1 MEFDQL
7 ESQRSDLQKVLKE
20 LDKLPKTP
28 QIELQKQEIQDRINK
43 ITDTIIKELLSKHE
57 KETQEPTPTKEPQTT
72 PTPCKDLVVSTP
84 KDNAYTT
91 YHNNTNK
98 VNLGKLSEREANLL
112 FAIFQKLKDQGN
124 TLIRF
129 EPQDLKRM
137 IMVKSNLT
145 NRQLLQIL
153 KNLLDNIG
161 GANFWIIREHVE
173 NGEIYEDHTSY
184 MLFKQFDIRIHK
196 PTQTIEYL
204 EIQLNDSYQYLL
216 NNLGMGGQYTS
227 FKLLEFQRV
236 RGKYAKTLYRLL
248 KQYKSTGILSVEWS
262 QFRELLDIPKDYK
275 MENIDQKVL
284 TPSLKELRKIYP
296 FEHLSYKKERR
307 NSHDR
312 RKVTHIDFYF
322 EQLPQGET
330 KQQKQKDKQRAK
342 RDIKLI
348 AWDINNQIAKRNA
361 KDTMEAR
368 LLELKTLIGY
378 QFRHNDSGIVL
389 QINNTTFE
397 KNQMFLH
404 VSYPKSKHNP
414 QKFLVSNKTFALELL
429 YVNGYSLKKD
439 MLEIDPPSIHP
450 ITNEPIKEFA
460 EYIGKTIH
468 ITNFNVDQC
477 PEGINNY
484 LKITR
489 IVKLNDNRICVS
501 VQDVDKPE
509 KLLKPFIAKDEKHL
523 KNWFKKH
530 YRWKD
535 RCMLTKLIEKL
546 NHERKNAI
554 KNGIYHLIQIKF
566 PYNSNRIEGSGLTYE
581 QTAHDEV
588 IGGFKKHPNFV
599 GNSATTR
606 PQLVESELTNLVKN
620 YQRNLEVSLENIID
634 FHVAFQKIYPFSDG
648 NGRVGRLVMFK
659 ECLKNNI
666 MPFIIENE
674 HKAFYYRG
682 IKEYDNTKGYLK
694 DTILQS
700 QDNFNEMVS
709 YFFCE
714 WFRSYFRFERF
725 LACR

>member
-1 MEFDQL
+1 MPMNTNFEQL
-7 ESQRSDLQKVLKE
+7 RKQELELRKLLEE
-20 LDKLPKTP
+20 LDTFPQTP
-28 QIELQKQEIQDRINK
+28 QIKLQKQKIQTYIDK
-43 ITDTIIKELLSKHE
+43 ITPSILSGFNQKFKEITKNLSNEFE
-57 KETQEPTPTKEPQTT
+57 KETQKPIPIKAPQTIV
-72 PTPCKDLVVSTP
+72 TPCKDLVVTTP
-84 KDNAYTT
+84 KDNTYTT
-91 YHNNTNK
+91 YHNNANK
-98 VNLGKLSEREANLL
+98 INLGKLSEREANLL

-129 EPQDLKRM
+129 EPQDLKHM

-161 GANFWIIREHVE
+161 GANFWTIREHVE
-173 NGEIYEDHTSY
+173 NGEVYEDHTSY
-184 MLFKQFDIRIHK
+184 MLFKQFEIRIHK

-204 EIQLNDSYQYLL
+204 EIQLNDGYQYLL
-216 NNLGMGGQYTS
+216 NNLGMGQYTS
-227 FKLLEFQRV
+227 FKLIEFQQV

-284 TPSLKELRKIYP
+284 TPALKELRKIYP
-296 FEHLSYKKERR
+296 FEHLNYKKERR

-322 EQLPQGET
+322 EPLPKGET
-330 KQQKQKDKQRAK
+330 KKQKQADKQRAK
-342 RDIKLI
+342 RDIKLV
-348 AWDINNQIAKRNA
+348 AWDIHNQIAKRNA
-361 KDTMEAR
+361 KTTMEAR
-368 LLELKTLIGY
+368 FLELKTLIGY

-389 QINNTTFE
+389 QIDNTTFE

-429 YVNGYSLKKD
+429 FINGYSLKKD
-439 MLEIDPPSIHP
+439 SLIEEIDPPSIHP

-468 ITNFNVDQC
+468 ITNFNVDKC

-489 IVKLNDNRICVS
+489 IAKLNDNRICVS

-530 YRWKD
+530 Y
-535 RCMLTKLIEKL
+535 
-546 NHERKNAI
+546 N
-554 KNGIYHLIQIKF
+554 
-566 PYNSNRIEGSGLTYE
+566 
-581 QTAHDEV
+581 
-588 IGGFKKHPNFV
+588 
-599 GNSATTR
+599 
-606 PQLVESELTNLVKN
+606 
-620 YQRNLEVSLENIID
+620 
-634 FHVAFQKIYPFSDG
+634 
-648 NGRVGRLVMFK
+648 
-659 ECLKNNI
+659 
-666 MPFIIENE
+666 
-674 HKAFYYRG
+674 
-682 IKEYDNTKGYLK
+682 
-694 DTILQS
+694 
-700 QDNFNEMVS
+700 
-709 YFFCE
+709 
-714 WFRSYFRFERF
+714 
-725 LACR
+725 

>member
-20 LDKLPKTP
+20 LDTLPKTP

-57 KETQEPTPTKEPQTT
+57 IKKEELEPTLKEKPTPTKEPQTT

-84 KDNAYTT
+84 KNNAYTT
-91 YHNNTNK
+91 YHNNANK

-129 EPQDLKRM
+129 EPQDLKQM

-184 MLFKQFDIRIHK
+184 MLFKQFEIRIHK

-204 EIQLNDSYQYLL
+204 DVQLNDNYQYLL
-216 NNLGMGGQYTS
+216 NNLGMDGQYTS

-248 KQYKSTGILSVEWS
+248 KQYKSTGILSVEWT

-284 TPSLKELRKIYP
+284 TPSLKELKKIYP

-307 NSHDR
+307 NSHDK

-322 EQLPQGET
+322 EQLPQGKT
-330 KQQKQKDKQRAK
+330 KQEKKKDKQRAK
-342 RDIKLI
+342 RDIKLV

-361 KDTMEAR
+361 KATIEAR

-378 QFRHNDSGIVL
+378 QFRHNDSGIIL
-389 QINNTTFE
+389 QIDNTTFE
-397 KNQMFLH
+397 KNQMFMH

-439 MLEIDPPSIHP
+439 NLLEEIDPPKIHP

-530 YRWKD
+530 YR
-535 RCMLTKLIEKL
+535 
-546 NHERKNAI
+546 
-554 KNGIYHLIQIKF
+554 
-566 PYNSNRIEGSGLTYE
+566 
-581 QTAHDEV
+581 
-588 IGGFKKHPNFV
+588 
-599 GNSATTR
+599 
-606 PQLVESELTNLVKN
+606 
-620 YQRNLEVSLENIID
+620 
-634 FHVAFQKIYPFSDG
+634 
-648 NGRVGRLVMFK
+648 
-659 ECLKNNI
+659 
-666 MPFIIENE
+666 
-674 HKAFYYRG
+674 
-682 IKEYDNTKGYLK
+682 
-694 DTILQS
+694 
-700 QDNFNEMVS
+700 
-709 YFFCE
+709 
-714 WFRSYFRFERF
+714 
-725 LACR
+725 

>member
-20 LDKLPKTP
+20 LDTLPKTP

-57 KETQEPTPTKEPQTT
+57 IKKEELKPTLKEEPTPTKEPQTT

-84 KDNAYTT
+84 KDKTYIT
-91 YHNNTNK
+91 YHNNANK

-129 EPQDLKRM
+129 ELQDLKRM
-137 IMVKSNLT
+137 LGIKISYDNLT
-145 NRQLLQIL
+145 RTARSMWNKIKTADFWEVRDIVVNGRECVSE
-153 KNLLDNIG
+153 KN
-161 GANFWIIREHVE
+161 
-173 NGEIYEDHTSY
+173 Y
-184 MLFKQFDIRIHK
+184 MLFQVCEIVSDKETREFLYMD
-196 PTQTIEYL
+196 
-204 EIQLNDSYQYLL
+204 IQLNTSYNYLL

-262 QFRELLDIPKDYK
+262 QFRELLDIPKDYD
-275 MENIDQKVL
+275 MTNIDKFVL
-284 TPSLKELRKIYP
+284 KIALKELHKIYP

-307 NSHDR
+307 SHDK

-322 EQLPQGET
+322 EQLPEGEN
-330 KQQKQKDKQRAK
+330 KKQKQADKQRAQ

-348 AWDINNQIAKRNA
+348 AWDIHNQIAKRNA
-361 KDTMEAR
+361 KATMEAR
-368 LLELKTLIGY
+368 FLELKTLIGY

-389 QINNTTFE
+389 QIDNATFE

-429 YVNGYSLKKD
+429 YINGYSLRKD
-439 MLEIDPPSIHP
+439 NLLEEIDPPKIHP

-460 EYIGKTIH
+460 EYIGKTIN

-477 PEGINNY
+477 PEGINNC

-530 YRWKD
+530 YR
-535 RCMLTKLIEKL
+535 
-546 NHERKNAI
+546 
-554 KNGIYHLIQIKF
+554 
-566 PYNSNRIEGSGLTYE
+566 
-581 QTAHDEV
+581 
-588 IGGFKKHPNFV
+588 
-599 GNSATTR
+599 
-606 PQLVESELTNLVKN
+606 
-620 YQRNLEVSLENIID
+620 
-634 FHVAFQKIYPFSDG
+634 
-648 NGRVGRLVMFK
+648 
-659 ECLKNNI
+659 
-666 MPFIIENE
+666 
-674 HKAFYYRG
+674 
-682 IKEYDNTKGYLK
+682 
-694 DTILQS
+694 
-700 QDNFNEMVS
+700 
-709 YFFCE
+709 
-714 WFRSYFRFERF
+714 
-725 LACR
+725 

>member
-1 MEFDQL
+1 MNTNFEQL
-7 ESQRSDLQKVLKE
+7 KKQELELRKLLEE
-20 LDKLPKTP
+20 LDTLPQTP
-28 QIELQKQEIQDRINK
+28 QVKLQKQKIQTYIDK
-43 ITDTIIKELLSKHE
+43 ITPSILSGFNQKFKEITENLSNEFE
-57 KETQEPTPTKEPQTT
+57 KEKPTPTKAPQTN
-72 PTPCKDLVVSTP
+72 PTPCKDLVVATP
-84 KDNAYTT
+84 KDNTYTT

-173 NGEIYEDHTSY
+173 NGEVYEDHKSY
-184 MLFKQFDIRIHK
+184 MLFKQFEIRIHK
-196 PTQTIEYL
+196 PTQNIEYL
-204 EIQLNDSYQYLL
+204 EVQLNDSYHYLL

-248 KQYKSTGILSVEWS
+248 KQYKSTGILSVEWT

-284 TPSLKELRKIYP
+284 TPSLKELKKIYP

-307 NSHDR
+307 NSHDK

-330 KQQKQKDKQRAK
+330 KQQKEKDKQRAK

-361 KDTMEAR
+361 KATMEAR

-378 QFRHNDSGIVL
+378 QFRHNDSGIIL
-389 QINNTTFE
+389 QIDNATFE
-397 KNQMFLH
+397 KNQMLLH
-404 VSYPKSKHNP
+404 VSYPKSKNNP
-414 QKFLVSNKTFALELL
+414 QKLRVSSKTFALEFLF
-429 YVNGYSLKKD
+429 VNGYSLKKD
-439 MLEIDPPSIHP
+439 NLLEEIDPPKIHP

-468 ITNFNVDQC
+468 ITNFNVDKC

-489 IVKLNDNRICVS
+489 ITKLEDNRICIS
-501 VQDVDKPE
+501 IQDVDKPE

-530 YRWKD
+530 YR
-535 RCMLTKLIEKL
+535 
-546 NHERKNAI
+546 
-554 KNGIYHLIQIKF
+554 
-566 PYNSNRIEGSGLTYE
+566 
-581 QTAHDEV
+581 
-588 IGGFKKHPNFV
+588 
-599 GNSATTR
+599 
-606 PQLVESELTNLVKN
+606 
-620 YQRNLEVSLENIID
+620 
-634 FHVAFQKIYPFSDG
+634 
-648 NGRVGRLVMFK
+648 
-659 ECLKNNI
+659 
-666 MPFIIENE
+666 
-674 HKAFYYRG
+674 
-682 IKEYDNTKGYLK
+682 
-694 DTILQS
+694 
-700 QDNFNEMVS
+700 
-709 YFFCE
+709 
-714 WFRSYFRFERF
+714 
-725 LACR
+725 

>member
-20 LDKLPKTP
+20 LDTLPKTP

-57 KETQEPTPTKEPQTT
+57 IKKEELKPTLKEEPTPTKAPQTT
-72 PTPCKDLVVSTP
+72 PTPCKNLVVSTP
-84 KDNAYTT
+84 KDNTYIT
-91 YHNNTNK
+91 YHNNANK

-145 NRQLLQIL
+145 NRQLLQVL
-153 KNLLDNIG
+153 KNLLDNIS

-184 MLFKQFDIRIHK
+184 MLFKQFYIRIHK

-204 EIQLNDSYQYLL
+204 EVQLNDSYQYLL
-216 NNLGMGGQYTS
+216 NNLGMGQYTS
-227 FKLLEFQRV
+227 FKLIEFQQV

-248 KQYKSTGILSVEWS
+248 KQYKSTGILSVEWT
-262 QFRELLDIPKDYK
+262 QFRELLDIPKDYE
-275 MENIDQKVL
+275 MRNIDQKVL
-284 TPSLKELRKIYP
+284 TPSLKELHKIYP
-296 FEHLSYKKERR
+296 FEHLSYKKERK
-307 NSHDR
+307 SHDK

-330 KQQKQKDKQRAK
+330 KHQKQKDKQRTQ
-342 RDIKLI
+342 RDIKLV

-361 KDTMEAR
+361 KATMEAR
-368 LLELKTLIGY
+368 FLELKTLIGY
-378 QFRHNDSGIVL
+378 QFKHNNGTIL
-389 QINNTTFE
+389 QINNATFE

-404 VSYPKSKHNP
+404 VSTNKNS

-429 YVNGYSLKKD
+429 FVNGYSLKKD
-439 MLEIDPPSIHP
+439 SLLEEIDPPKIHP
-450 ITNEPIKEFA
+450 ITNEPIKEFD

-468 ITNFNVDQC
+468 ITNFNVDKC

-489 IVKLNDNRICVS
+489 IAKLNDNRICVS

-530 YRWKD
+530 YR
-535 RCMLTKLIEKL
+535 
-546 NHERKNAI
+546 
-554 KNGIYHLIQIKF
+554 
-566 PYNSNRIEGSGLTYE
+566 
-581 QTAHDEV
+581 
-588 IGGFKKHPNFV
+588 
-599 GNSATTR
+599 
-606 PQLVESELTNLVKN
+606 
-620 YQRNLEVSLENIID
+620 
-634 FHVAFQKIYPFSDG
+634 
-648 NGRVGRLVMFK
+648 
-659 ECLKNNI
+659 
-666 MPFIIENE
+666 
-674 HKAFYYRG
+674 
-682 IKEYDNTKGYLK
+682 
-694 DTILQS
+694 
-700 QDNFNEMVS
+700 
-709 YFFCE
+709 
-714 WFRSYFRFERF
+714 
-725 LACR
+725 

>member
-20 LDKLPKTP
+20 LDTLPKTP

-57 KETQEPTPTKEPQTT
+57 IKKEELKPTLIPKPTPIKESQTT
-72 PTPCKDLVVSTP
+72 HTPCKDLVVSTP
-84 KDNAYTT
+84 KDKTYIT
-91 YHNNTNK
+91 YHNNANK

-112 FAIFQKLKDQGN
+112 FAIFQRLKDQGN

-145 NRQLLQIL
+145 NRQLLQVL
-153 KNLLDNIG
+153 KNLLDNIS

-184 MLFKQFDIRIHK
+184 MLFKQFEIRIHK

-204 EIQLNDSYQYLL
+204 DVQLNDSYQYLL

-284 TPSLKELRKIYP
+284 TPSLKELNKIYP

-307 NSHDR
+307 SHDK

-330 KQQKQKDKQRAK
+330 KKQKQADKQRAK
-342 RDIKLI
+342 KDIKLI
-348 AWDINNQIAKRNA
+348 AWDIKRQGILKRSKETLEVREMDLKSLIGSLFENPNGGILKVENIAK
-361 KDTMEAR
+361 
-368 LLELKTLIGY
+368 
-378 QFRHNDSGIVL
+378 
-389 QINNTTFE
+389 E
-397 KNQMFLH
+397 KNQFFMH
-404 VSYPKSKHNP
+404 VSYPNRKNP
-414 QKFLVSNKTFALELL
+414 TQKIPVSDKRYALELL
-429 YVNGYSLKKD
+429 YVSGGYTFKKD
-439 MLEIDPPSIHP
+439 NLLQEIETFTPSIHP
-450 ITNEPIKEFA
+450 ITNKPIKEFA
-460 EYIGKTIH
+460 EYIGKTIN

-489 IVKLNDNRICVS
+489 IVKLNDNRICIS

-523 KNWFKKH
+523 KNWFKK
-530 YRWKD
+530 
-535 RCMLTKLIEKL
+535 
-546 NHERKNAI
+546 
-554 KNGIYHLIQIKF
+554 
-566 PYNSNRIEGSGLTYE
+566 
-581 QTAHDEV
+581 
-588 IGGFKKHPNFV
+588 
-599 GNSATTR
+599 
-606 PQLVESELTNLVKN
+606 
-620 YQRNLEVSLENIID
+620 
-634 FHVAFQKIYPFSDG
+634 
-648 NGRVGRLVMFK
+648 
-659 ECLKNNI
+659 
-666 MPFIIENE
+666 
-674 HKAFYYRG
+674 YYR
-682 IKEYDNTKGYLK
+682 
-694 DTILQS
+694 
-700 QDNFNEMVS
+700 
-709 YFFCE
+709 
-714 WFRSYFRFERF
+714 
-725 LACR
+725 

>member
-20 LDKLPKTP
+20 LDTLPQTP

-43 ITDTIIKELLSKHE
+43 ITDTIIKKLLSKHE
-57 KETQEPTPTKEPQTT
+57 IKKEELEPTLKEKPTPLKEPQTT
-72 PTPCKDLVVSTP
+72 PTPCKDLVVSAP
-84 KDNAYTT
+84 KDNTYIT

-129 EPQDLKRM
+129 EPQNLKQM

-184 MLFKQFDIRIHK
+184 MLFKQFEIRIHK

-204 EIQLNDSYQYLL
+204 EVQLNDNYQYLL

-248 KQYKSTGILSVEWS
+248 KQYKSTGILSVEWT

-284 TPSLKELRKIYP
+284 TPSLKELKKIYP

-330 KQQKQKDKQRAK
+330 KKQKQANKQRAK
-342 RDIKLI
+342 RDIKLV

-361 KDTMEAR
+361 KATMEAR
-368 LLELKTLIGY
+368 FLELKTLIGY

-389 QINNTTFE
+389 QIDNATFE
-397 KNQMFLH
+397 KNQMLMH
-404 VSYPKSKHNP
+404 VSYPKSKNNP
-414 QKFLVSNKTFALELL
+414 QKLLVSSKAFALELL
-429 YVNGYSLKKD
+429 FVNGYSLKKD
-439 MLEIDPPSIHP
+439 SLLEEIEPPKIHP

-468 ITNFNVDQC
+468 ITNFNVDKC

-489 IVKLNDNRICVS
+489 IVKLNDNRICIS
-501 VQDVDKPE
+501 IQDVDKPD

-530 YRWKD
+530 YR
-535 RCMLTKLIEKL
+535 
-546 NHERKNAI
+546 
-554 KNGIYHLIQIKF
+554 
-566 PYNSNRIEGSGLTYE
+566 
-581 QTAHDEV
+581 
-588 IGGFKKHPNFV
+588 
-599 GNSATTR
+599 
-606 PQLVESELTNLVKN
+606 
-620 YQRNLEVSLENIID
+620 
-634 FHVAFQKIYPFSDG
+634 
-648 NGRVGRLVMFK
+648 
-659 ECLKNNI
+659 
-666 MPFIIENE
+666 
-674 HKAFYYRG
+674 
-682 IKEYDNTKGYLK
+682 
-694 DTILQS
+694 
-700 QDNFNEMVS
+700 
-709 YFFCE
+709 
-714 WFRSYFRFERF
+714 
-725 LACR
+725 

>member
-20 LDKLPKTP
+20 LDTLPQTP

-43 ITDTIIKELLSKHE
+43 ITDTIIKKLLSKHE
-57 KETQEPTPTKEPQTT
+57 IKKEELEHTLKEKPTPLKAPQTT

-84 KDNAYTT
+84 KDNTYIT

-129 EPQDLKRM
+129 EPQELKQM

-184 MLFKQFDIRIHK
+184 MLFKQFEIRIHK
-196 PTQTIEYL
+196 STQTIEYL
-204 EIQLNDSYQYLL
+204 EVQLNDSYQYLL

-275 MENIDQKVL
+275 MENIDQKIL

-330 KQQKQKDKQRAK
+330 KQQKQKDKQCAK
-342 RDIKLI
+342 RDIKLVS
-348 AWDINNQIAKRNA
+348 WDINNQIAKRNA
-361 KDTMEAR
+361 KATMEAR
-368 LLELKTLIGY
+368 FLELKTLIGY
-378 QFRHNDSGIVL
+378 QFRHNNGTILKIDNV
-389 QINNTTFE
+389 TFE

-404 VSYPKSKHNP
+404 VLTNKNS
-414 QKFLVSNKTFALELL
+414 QKLRVSNKTFALELL
-429 YVNGYSLKKD
+429 FVNGYSLKKD
-439 MLEIDPPSIHP
+439 SLLEEIEPPKIHP

-489 IVKLNDNRICVS
+489 IVKLNDNRICIS
-501 VQDVDKPE
+501 IQDVDKPE

-530 YRWKD
+530 YR
-535 RCMLTKLIEKL
+535 
-546 NHERKNAI
+546 
-554 KNGIYHLIQIKF
+554 
-566 PYNSNRIEGSGLTYE
+566 
-581 QTAHDEV
+581 
-588 IGGFKKHPNFV
+588 
-599 GNSATTR
+599 
-606 PQLVESELTNLVKN
+606 
-620 YQRNLEVSLENIID
+620 
-634 FHVAFQKIYPFSDG
+634 
-648 NGRVGRLVMFK
+648 
-659 ECLKNNI
+659 
-666 MPFIIENE
+666 
-674 HKAFYYRG
+674 
-682 IKEYDNTKGYLK
+682 
-694 DTILQS
+694 
-700 QDNFNEMVS
+700 
-709 YFFCE
+709 
-714 WFRSYFRFERF
+714 
-725 LACR
+725 

>member
-1 MEFDQL
+1 MNTNFEQL
-7 ESQRSDLQKVLKE
+7 RKQELELRKLLEE
-20 LDKLPKTP
+20 LDTLPQTP
-28 QIELQKQEIQDRINK
+28 QIKLQKQKIQTYIDK
-43 ITDTIIKELLSKHE
+43 ITPSILSGFNQKFKEITENLSNEFE
-57 KETQEPTPTKEPQTT
+57 KEKTTPTKAPQTT

-84 KDNAYTT
+84 KDNTYIT

-112 FAIFQKLKDQGN
+112 FAIFQRLKDQGN

-137 IMVKSNLT
+137 LNIDISNERLSEVVIKLWDSIKT
-145 NRQLLQIL
+145 A
-153 KNLLDNIG
+153 D
-161 GANFWIIREHVE
+161 FWKISETETSIIQE
-173 NGEIYEDHTSY
+173 NY
-184 MLFKQFDIRIHK
+184 MLFSRCKIELNK
-196 PTQTIEYL
+196 PSKDLKYL
-204 EIQLNDSYQYLL
+204 EIQLNDNYHYLL
-216 NNLGMGGQYTS
+216 NNLGMGQYTS
-227 FKLLEFQRV
+227 FNLLEFQRV

-296 FEHLSYKKERR
+296 FEHLSYKKERK
-307 NSHDR
+307 SHDK

-322 EQLPQGET
+322 EQLPQGEA
-330 KQQKQKDKQRAK
+330 KKQKQKDKQRAQ

-361 KDTMEAR
+361 KATIEAR
-368 LLELKTLIGY
+368 LFELKTLIGY
-378 QFRHNDSGIVL
+378 QFRHNDSGIIL
-389 QINNTTFE
+389 QIDNATFE

-404 VSYPKSKHNP
+404 VLTNKNS
-414 QKFLVSNKTFALELL
+414 QKLPVSNKTFALELL

-439 MLEIDPPSIHP
+439 SLLEEIDPPKIHP

-530 YRWKD
+530 YR
-535 RCMLTKLIEKL
+535 
-546 NHERKNAI
+546 
-554 KNGIYHLIQIKF
+554 
-566 PYNSNRIEGSGLTYE
+566 
-581 QTAHDEV
+581 
-588 IGGFKKHPNFV
+588 
-599 GNSATTR
+599 
-606 PQLVESELTNLVKN
+606 
-620 YQRNLEVSLENIID
+620 
-634 FHVAFQKIYPFSDG
+634 
-648 NGRVGRLVMFK
+648 
-659 ECLKNNI
+659 
-666 MPFIIENE
+666 
-674 HKAFYYRG
+674 
-682 IKEYDNTKGYLK
+682 
-694 DTILQS
+694 
-700 QDNFNEMVS
+700 
-709 YFFCE
+709 
-714 WFRSYFRFERF
+714 
-725 LACR
+725 

>member
-20 LDKLPKTP
+20 LDTLPQTP

-43 ITDTIIKELLSKHE
+43 ITDTIIKKLLSKHE
-57 KETQEPTPTKEPQTT
+57 IKKEELEHTLKEKPTPLKEPQTT
-72 PTPCKDLVVSTP
+72 PTPCKDLVVAT
-84 KDNAYTT
+84 KDNTYTT

-129 EPQDLKRM
+129 EPQDLKQM

-153 KNLLDNIG
+153 KNLLDNIS

-173 NGEIYEDHTSY
+173 NGEIYEDHISY
-184 MLFKQFDIRIHK
+184 MLFKQFEIRIHK

-204 EIQLNDSYQYLL
+204 DVQLNDSYQYLL

-248 KQYKSTGILSVEWS
+248 KQYKSTGILSVEWT

-284 TPSLKELRKIYP
+284 NPSLKELRKIYP

-307 NSHDR
+307 SHDR

-342 RDIKLI
+342 RDIKLV

-361 KDTMEAR
+361 KATMEAR
-368 LLELKTLIGY
+368 FLELKTLIGY
-378 QFRHNDSGIVL
+378 QFRHNDSGIIL
-389 QINNTTFE
+389 QIDNATFE
-397 KNQMFLH
+397 KNQMLLH
-404 VSYPKSKHNP
+404 VSYPKSKNNP
-414 QKFLVSNKTFALELL
+414 QKLRVSSKTFALEFLF
-429 YVNGYSLKKD
+429 VNGYSLKKD
-439 MLEIDPPSIHP
+439 SLLEEIEPPKIHP

-530 YRWKD
+530 YR
-535 RCMLTKLIEKL
+535 
-546 NHERKNAI
+546 
-554 KNGIYHLIQIKF
+554 
-566 PYNSNRIEGSGLTYE
+566 
-581 QTAHDEV
+581 
-588 IGGFKKHPNFV
+588 
-599 GNSATTR
+599 
-606 PQLVESELTNLVKN
+606 
-620 YQRNLEVSLENIID
+620 
-634 FHVAFQKIYPFSDG
+634 
-648 NGRVGRLVMFK
+648 
-659 ECLKNNI
+659 
-666 MPFIIENE
+666 
-674 HKAFYYRG
+674 
-682 IKEYDNTKGYLK
+682 
-694 DTILQS
+694 
-700 QDNFNEMVS
+700 
-709 YFFCE
+709 
-714 WFRSYFRFERF
+714 
-725 LACR
+725 

>member
-20 LDKLPKTP
+20 LDTLPKTP

-57 KETQEPTPTKEPQTT
+57 IKKEELEPTLKEEPTPTKEPQTT
-72 PTPCKDLVVSTP
+72 PTPCKDLVVSTH

-112 FAIFQKLKDQGN
+112 FAIFQRLKDQGN

-137 IMVKSNLT
+137 LGIKISYDNLT
-145 NRQLLQIL
+145 RTARSMWNKIKTADFWEVRDIIVNGRECVSE
-153 KNLLDNIG
+153 KN
-161 GANFWIIREHVE
+161 
-173 NGEIYEDHTSY
+173 Y
-184 MLFKQFDIRIHK
+184 MLFQVCEIVSDKETREFLYMD
-196 PTQTIEYL
+196 
-204 EIQLNDSYQYLL
+204 IQLNTGYNYLL

-248 KQYKSTGILSVEWS
+248 KQYKSTGILSVEWT
-262 QFRELLDIPKDYK
+262 QFRELLDIPKNYK

-284 TPSLKELRKIYP
+284 TPSIKELNKIYP
-296 FEHLSYKKERR
+296 FEHLSYKKERK
-307 NSHDR
+307 SHDK

-330 KQQKQKDKQRAK
+330 KKQKQADKQRAQ

-348 AWDINNQIAKRNA
+348 AWDIHNQIAKRNA
-361 KDTMEAR
+361 KATMEAR
-368 LLELKTLIGY
+368 FLELKTLIGY

-389 QINNTTFE
+389 QIDNTTFE

-439 MLEIDPPSIHP
+439 SLIEEIDPPKIHP

-460 EYIGKTIH
+460 QYIGKTIN
-468 ITNFNVDQC
+468 ITNFNVDQF
-477 PEGINNY
+477 PKGINNY

-501 VQDVDKPE
+501 VQDVDKPD
-509 KLLKPFIAKDEKHL
+509 KLLKPFIAKNEKHL

-530 YRWKD
+530 YR
-535 RCMLTKLIEKL
+535 
-546 NHERKNAI
+546 
-554 KNGIYHLIQIKF
+554 
-566 PYNSNRIEGSGLTYE
+566 
-581 QTAHDEV
+581 
-588 IGGFKKHPNFV
+588 
-599 GNSATTR
+599 
-606 PQLVESELTNLVKN
+606 
-620 YQRNLEVSLENIID
+620 
-634 FHVAFQKIYPFSDG
+634 
-648 NGRVGRLVMFK
+648 
-659 ECLKNNI
+659 
-666 MPFIIENE
+666 
-674 HKAFYYRG
+674 
-682 IKEYDNTKGYLK
+682 
-694 DTILQS
+694 
-700 QDNFNEMVS
+700 
-709 YFFCE
+709 
-714 WFRSYFRFERF
+714 
-725 LACR
+725 